1 MLQAGLHAELLSVP
15 VQLMDAVAGLKETG
29 CGKGCSRKQLQA
41 SASST
46 PQDRCATPLTPPTSL
61 DESTHRGGERA
72 WVLFRL
78 PVLLCA
84 DTEICARFR
93 RARLKFLCLQSS
105 IA

>member
-1 MLQAGLHAELLSVP
+1 MHLRN
-15 VQLMDAVAGLKETG
+15 AVAGLKETG
-29 CGKGCSRKQLQA
+29 CGKDCSRKLIQA

-46 PQDRCATPLTPPTSL
+46 QQDRCATPPTPPTSL

-78 PVLLCA
+78 PALLCA

-93 RARLKFLCLQSS
+93 RARLKFLWLQSS
-105 IA
+105 IC